1 MANLE
6 SDLSDCKAFLHL
18 LHSIDPANQPLDG
31 LNTAFSS
38 ERAEHVIKGLEALG
52 LSDAATPQDLVVGDQ
67 LINLIL
73 LA

>member
-1 MANLE
+1 M
-6 SDLSDCKAFLHL
+6 
-18 LHSIDPANQPLDG
+18 LHSIDPGNQPLDG
-31 LNTAFSS
+31 LDTAFSS

-52 LSDAATPQDLVVGDQ
+52 LADIATPQDLVVGDP